1 MLKECYQLKTE
12 QQTPCFI
19 KAGSKPCSGN
29 DCPVANRIQELTAS
43 GTAVSIQLFNL
54 MLHSICR
61 ISSLSFDNREY
72 RQRTNQTS

>member
-1 MLKECYQLKTE
+1 MPKECYQLKTE

-19 KAGSKPCSGN
+19 KAGSKPCSGD
-29 DCPVANRIQELTAS
+29 DCPVANRIQELSAND
-43 GTAVSIQLFNL
+43 TAVSNSLFNL

-61 ISSLSFDNREY
+61 ISSLSFDNWEY